1 MQSASHFQSNGHL
14 DSDSD
19 EDLTA
24 IEGINHDVLSS
35 DPLNTTSNART
46 NSRGTLGI
54 SLPRFLSSD
63 LADGPPTPTTP
74 ITPIS
79 PGPNL
84 RRRHTPT
91 IGAGESS
98 NYFFGISAGDNDSV
112 GGSPNGA
119 THDKDTTSSTDW
131 YQEGPGRRVGYED
144 LTAIDWIFEYAKE
157 RQRLRLLLS
166 SATGAVGQL
175 KRLLDA
181 SQIWVILVLTG
192 IVTGLVAAV
201 IDVISDWLGDLK
213 QGVCR
218 GTSGNGKFYLNK
230 TFCCWGLDG
239 TSRMYQAG

>member
-1 MQSASHFQSNGHL
+1 MQHSAHTQHNGHL
-14 DSDSD
+14 DSDRSSD
-19 EDLTA
+19 DDLTA
-24 IEGINHDVLSS
+24 IPGLNHDVLSS
-35 DPLNTTSNART
+35 DPMNHTSSPRTT
-46 NSRGTLGI
+46 SRGTFGL

-63 LADGPPTPTTP
+63 IADGPPTPTTP

-84 RRRHTPT
+84 RRRHTPI
-91 IGAGESS
+91 IGVGESS
-98 NYFFGISAGDNDSV
+98 NYFFGDGAGDDDSD
-112 GGSPNGA
+112 GLP
-119 THDKDTTSSTDW
+119 HDKENTSSTDW

-192 IVTGLVAAV
+192 IVTGLVAAI

-218 GTSGNGKFYLNK
+218 GTSGSGKFYLNK

-239 TSRMYQAG
+239 M